1 MRPLDPRLL
10 PHLRPARTPLV
21 VALVA
26 GAVSGLLTVAQ
37 AFALGTL
44 VVDVVTAP
52 AGDAWHTPALWL
64 VGVVLAGAVSSYV
77 VDAATA
83 RASGRV
89 SSDLRHRLLS
99 ATAAA
104 DPLALSRRRSGELT
118 LLATRGLA
126 GVEPYLTRY
135 VPSLVLATVL
145 PIAALLA
152 IAWLDPLSG
161 LVVALTL
168 PLVPLFAVLV
178 GIGTRDRAARQ
189 WRGLSAL
196 AGHFLDVVRG
206 LPTLVVHRRATAQAA
221 TIRRVTGSYRR
232 ATLDTLRLAFAS
244 SAVLEL
250 VATLSVALVA
260 VCVGLRLASGDL
272 DFRTA
277 MIVLLLAPEA
287 FWPLRRL
294 GVEFH
299 AAAEGVAAFESA
311 TTLLDTPPAPDRPA
325 LPAAGPRPLT
335 VRGLTVSWPNRSTP
349 ALERIDADFPAP
361 GLTAVT
367 GPSGCGKSTLLA
379 TLLGELSRGNGAVR
393 AGSIRVGDDDL
404 LSADPSS
411 WQRQVAWLPQRPW
424 LVAGT
429 LADNVRAG
437 RPDAA
442 DADVWSALEQVGI
455 GELVAASP
463 DGIHTVLGEDGSG
476 WSAGQRARLVL
487 ARVLLADRPFVLLDE
502 PTAHLD
508 AETEAVLLETL
519 RRLARRATVIVVA
532 HREAVVAA
540 ADHEVRLPAP
550 VPAPVPEHTE
560 VPTPDRKRTDE
571 LAPEV
576 ADPAPRW
583 GLRTGILL
591 GALSSAAGVALT
603 ATAAWLI
610 TRASE
615 HPPVLYLM
623 VAIVGVRLFGLARPA
638 LRYAERLVSHDAA
651 LRILAVRRASVYD
664 ALVPLVPGRLG
675 RRRGDV
681 LASVVDDVDALVDG
695 QLRVRQPA
703 WTAAMVGG
711 AAALLAGLLSPAA
724 GTVVLAV
731 TLVGAA
737 GGQVARHGVRAAAP
751 AFVAARAELATEV
764 EAFTGSVRSLA
775 LWQRV
780 PHALAV
786 VDATGRRLASAGERS
801 MRAVARGRLLVRLG
815 CGLGVVAVAAAVP
828 PDSVSPALLALL
840 LLLPVALSDTLL
852 PLPDAGATS
861 VRVRAARE
869 RVDQLL
875 AAEPAVTDT
884 VAAAP
889 LPGLPAALAAR
900 SVDASWD
907 TSPVL
912 RGLDL
917 HLRPCARIA
926 LVGPT
931 GSGKSTVAALLVR
944 FLDPTAGT
952 VTLGSRDVRELATDD
967 LRGVVTLVD
976 DDPHVFASTVLENVR
991 LARPDASDDDVRRAL
1006 TDAGLGRWVASLPDG
1021 TNTFVGEGHADVSGG
1036 ERARLAIA
1044 RALLGAHDVVVLDE
1058 PTAHLDTATARAVAA
1073 EVLGPDSMRTVLWIT
1088 HGRVGLDLVD
1098 SVVVLG
1104 EAADAAT
1111 PAVG

>member
-1 MRPLDPRLL
+1 ML
-10 PHLRPARTPLV
+10 PV
-21 VALVA
+21 
-26 GAVSGLLTVAQ
+26 
-37 AFALGTL
+37 
-44 VVDVVTAP
+44 
-52 AGDAWHTPALWL
+52 
-64 VGVVLAGAVSSYV
+64 
-77 VDAATA
+77 
-83 RASGRV
+83 
-89 SSDLRHRLLS
+89 
-99 ATAAA
+99 
-104 DPLALSRRRSGELT
+104 
-118 LLATRGLA
+118 
-126 GVEPYLTRY
+126 
-135 VPSLVLATVL
+135 
-145 PIAALLA
+145 AALLA
-152 IAWLDPLSG
+152 IVWLDPLSG
-161 LVVALTL
+161 LIVALTL
-168 PLVPLFAVLV
+168 PLVPVFAVLV
-178 GIGTRDRAARQ
+178 GIGTRNRSERQ
-189 WRGLSAL
+189 WRRLSAL

-206 LPTLVVHRRATAQAA
+206 LPTLVVHRRATAQSG

-260 VCVGLRLASGDL
+260 VCVGLRLASGGL

-287 FWPLRRL
+287 YWPLRRL
-294 GVEFH
+294 GAEFH
-299 AAAEGVAAFESA
+299 AAAEGTAAFESA
-311 TTLLDTPPAPDRPA
+311 TTLLDTPPEPDRPA
-325 LPAAGPRPLT
+325 LPATGPRPIS
-335 VRGLTVSWPNRSTP
+335 VRGLTVAWPDRAVP

-379 TLLGELSRGNGAVR
+379 TLLGELGRGNGAVR
-393 AGSIRVGDDDL
+393 GGSIRVGDDDL
-404 LSADPSS
+404 LTSDPAS
-411 WQRQVAWLPQRPW
+411 WQRQIAWLPQRPW
-424 LVAGT
+424 LVTGT
-429 LADNVRAG
+429 LADNVRVG

-442 DADVWSALEQVGI
+442 DADVWAALEQVGL

-463 DGIHTVLGEDGSG
+463 DGIDTALGEDGFG
-476 WSAGQRARLVL
+476 WSSGQRARLVL

-508 AETEAVLLETL
+508 VETEAVLLETL

-532 HREAVVAA
+532 HRDAVVAA
-540 ADHEVRLPAP
+540 ADHEVRLPSPAP
-550 VPAPVPEHTE
+550 SPTPAPVPEHTE
-560 VPTPDRKRTDE
+560 VPTPHRTGTGE
-571 LAPEV
+571 RASEV
-576 ADPAPRW
+576 VGPPSRW
-583 GLRTGILL
+583 GLRTGTLL
-591 GALSSAAGVALT
+591 GALSVASGVALT

-623 VAIVGVRLFGLARPA
+623 VAIVGVRLFGLARPV

-651 LRILAVRRASVYD
+651 LRLLAERRASVYD

-703 WTAAMVGG
+703 WTAALVGG
-711 AAALLAGLLSPAA
+711 AAVLLAGLLSPGA
-724 GTVVLAV
+724 GGVVLAV
-731 TLVGAA
+731 CLVGAA
-737 GGQVARHGVRAAAP
+737 GGWVARHGVGAAAP
-751 AFVAARAELATEV
+751 AFVDTRAELAAEV
-764 EAFTGSVRSLA
+764 EAFTESVRSLA

-780 PHALAV
+780 PHMLAV
-786 VDATGRRLASAGERS
+786 VDATGHRLASASARS
-801 MRAVARGRLLVRLG
+801 VRAVARGRLLVRLG
-815 CGLGVVAVAAAVP
+815 CGLGVLAVVAAVP
-828 PDSVSPALLALL
+828 PGTVSPALLALL
-840 LLLPVALSDTLL
+840 LLLPLALSDALL
-852 PLPDAGATS
+852 PVPEAGATS
-861 VRVRAARE
+861 VRTRAARE
-869 RVDQLL
+869 RVDALL
-875 AAEPAVTDT
+875 ATEPVVTDALT
-884 VAAAP
+884 PAP

-907 TSPVL
+907 ATPVL

-917 HLRPCARIA
+917 HLRPCARIG
-926 LVGPT
+926 LVGPS

-952 VTLGSRDVRELATDD
+952 VTLGPRDTRALATDD

-991 LARPDASDDDVRRAL
+991 LARPDASDHDVRRAL
-1006 TDAGLGRWVASLPDG
+1006 TDAGLGAWVASLPDG
-1021 TNTFVGEGHADVSGG
+1021 TSTFVGEGHADVSGG

-1044 RALLGAHDVVVLDE
+1044 RALLGGHDVVVLDE

-1073 EVLGPDSMRTVLWIT
+1073 EVLGPDRVRTVLWIT

-1104 EAADAAT
+1104 DTADAAT
-1111 PAVG
+1111 RAAG

>member
-10 PHLRPARTPLV
+10 PHLRPARTPLA
-21 VALVA
+21 VALGA

-44 VVDVVTAP
+44 VVDVATAP
-52 AGDAWHTPALWL
+52 AGDGWHTPAVW
-64 VGVVLAGAVSSYV
+64 LAGLVLTGAVTAYV

-83 RASGRV
+83 RASATV
-89 SSDLRHRLLS
+89 STDLRHRLLS
-99 ATAAA
+99 ATSAV
-104 DPLALSRRRSGELT
+104 DPLDMSRRRTGELT

-126 GVEPYLTRY
+126 AIEPYLTRY
-135 VPSLVLATVL
+135 LPSLVLATVL
-145 PIAALLA
+145 PVTALLA
-152 IAWLDPLSG
+152 IVWLDPLSG
-161 LVVALTL
+161 LILALTL

-178 GIGTRDRAARQ
+178 GIGTRDRAERQ
-189 WRGLSAL
+189 WCRLSAL

-206 LPTLVVHRRATAQAA
+206 LPTLVVHRRATAQSAA
-221 TIRRVTGSYRR
+221 IRRVTGSYRR

-250 VATLSVALVA
+250 VATLSVAVVA
-260 VCVGLRLASGDL
+260 VCVGLRLAAGGL

-294 GVEFH
+294 GAEFH
-299 AAAEGVAAFESA
+299 AAAEGTAAFESA
-311 TTLLDTPPAPDRPA
+311 SRLLDNPPAPDCPA
-325 LPAAGPRPLT
+325 LPASGPRPVTVRRLT
-335 VRGLTVSWPNRSTP
+335 VTWPDRAAP
-349 ALERIDADFPAP
+349 ALERVDADFPAP

-393 AGSIRVGDDDL
+393 DGSILVGDDDL
-404 LSADPSS
+404 LTADPAS

-424 LVAGT
+424 LVPGS
-429 LADNVRAG
+429 LADNVRVG

-463 DGIHTVLGEDGSG
+463 GGIDTVLGEDGSG

-550 VPAPVPEHTE
+550 APAPAPEHTD
-560 VPTPDRKRTDE
+560 VPTPDRRRTDE
-571 LAPEV
+571 PAPDV
-576 ADPAPRW
+576 ADATTRW

-591 GALSSAAGVALT
+591 GSLSAAAGVALT
-603 ATAAWLI
+603 TTAAWLI

-623 VAIVGVRLFGLARPA
+623 VAIVGVRLFGLARPV

-651 LRILAVRRASVYD
+651 LRLLAERRAAVYD

-681 LASVVDDVDALVDG
+681 LASVVDDVDALVDA

-703 WTAAMVGG
+703 WTALTVGG
-711 AAALLAGLLSPAA
+711 AAVLLAGLLSPPA
-724 GTVVLAV
+724 GVVVLA
-731 TLVGAA
+731 TALIGAA
-737 GGQVARHGVRAAAP
+737 GAQLASHGVRAAAP
-751 AFVAARAELATEV
+751 GFVAARAELAAEV
-764 EAFTGSVRSLA
+764 EAFTEGVRSLA

-786 VDATGRRLASAGERS
+786 VDGTGRRLAAAGARS
-801 MRAVARGRLLVRLG
+801 VRAVARGRLLVRLG

-828 PDSVSPALLALL
+828 PGSVSPPLMALL
-840 LLLPVALSDTLL
+840 LLLPLALSDTLL

-861 VRVRAARE
+861 VRTRSARE

-875 AAEPAVTDT
+875 AAEPAVVD
-884 VAAAP
+884 AAAAEP

-907 TSPVL
+907 AIPVL

-917 HLRPCARIA
+917 HLRPSARIG
-926 LVGPT
+926 LVGPS

-944 FLDPTAGT
+944 FLDPTAGR
-952 VTLGSRDVRELATDD
+952 VTLGPRDTREIATDD

-976 DDPHVFASTVLENVR
+976 DDPHVFASTVMENVR
-991 LARPDASDDDVRRAL
+991 LARPDAPDHDVRRAL
-1006 TDAGLGRWVASLPDG
+1006 TDAGLGAWVASLPEG
-1021 TNTFVGEGHADVSGG
+1021 MNTFVGEGHAEVSGG

-1044 RALLGAHDVVVLDE
+1044 RTLLGNHDVVVLDE

-1073 EVLGPDSMRTVLWIT
+1073 EVLGPDSARTVLWIT
-1088 HGRVGLDLVD
+1088 HSRVGLDLVE

-1104 EAADAAT
+1104 ALAEAAT
-1111 PAVG
+1111 PATG

>member
-1 MRPLDPRLL
+1 MP
-10 PHLRPARTPLV
+10 V
-21 VALVA
+21 
-26 GAVSGLLTVAQ
+26 
-37 AFALGTL
+37 
-44 VVDVVTAP
+44 
-52 AGDAWHTPALWL
+52 
-64 VGVVLAGAVSSYV
+64 
-77 VDAATA
+77 
-83 RASGRV
+83 
-89 SSDLRHRLLS
+89 
-99 ATAAA
+99 
-104 DPLALSRRRSGELT
+104 
-118 LLATRGLA
+118 
-126 GVEPYLTRY
+126 
-135 VPSLVLATVL
+135 
-145 PIAALLA
+145 
-152 IAWLDPLSG
+152 
-161 LVVALTL
+161 
-168 PLVPLFAVLV
+168 FAVLV
-178 GIGTRDRAARQ
+178 GIGTRDRARRR
-189 WRGLSAL
+189 WRRLSAL

-206 LPTLVVHRRATAQAA
+206 LPTLVVHRRAAAQSA

-260 VCVGLRLASGDL
+260 VCVGLRLAAGTL

-299 AAAEGVAAFESA
+299 AAAEGTAAFESVS
-311 TTLLDTPPAPDRPA
+311 TLLDTPPAPDRPV
-325 LPAAGPRPLT
+325 LPATGPRRVT
-335 VRGLTVSWPNRSTP
+335 VRGLTVSWPDRAVP
-349 ALERIDADFPAP
+349 ALERVDADFPAP

-367 GPSGCGKSTLLA
+367 GPSGCGKSTLMA

-393 AGSIRVGDDDL
+393 GGSVRVGNDDL
-404 LSADPSS
+404 LSADPAS

-424 LVAGT
+424 LVAGSV
-429 LADNVRAG
+429 ADNVRVG

-463 DGIHTVLGEDGSG
+463 DGIDTVLGEDGFG
-476 WSAGQRARLVL
+476 WSAGERARLVL

-550 VPAPVPEHTE
+550 SPAPLPDHCE
-560 VPTPDRKRTDE
+560 VPTPDRTRSDE
-571 LAPEV
+571 PASEV
-576 ADPAPRW
+576 ADPKSRW

-591 GALSSAAGVALT
+591 GALSAAAGVALT
-603 ATAAWLI
+603 TTAAWLI

-651 LRILAVRRASVYD
+651 LRLLAERRAAVYD

-695 QLRVRQPA
+695 QLRVRQPI
-703 WTAAMVGG
+703 WTAVMVGG
-711 AAALLAGLLSPAA
+711 AAVLLAGLLSPAA
-724 GTVVLAV
+724 GVVVLAV

-737 GGQVARHGVRAAAP
+737 GWQVARHGVRAAAP
-751 AFVAARAELATEV
+751 AFVAVRAELAAEV
-764 EAFTGSVRSLA
+764 EAFTGGVRSLA

-780 PHALAV
+780 PHSLAV
-786 VDATGRRLASAGERS
+786 LDATGRRLDAAGARS
-801 MRAVARGRLLVRLG
+801 VRAVACGRLLVRLG

-828 PDSVSPALLALL
+828 PGSVSPPLLALL
-840 LLLPVALSDTLL
+840 LLLPLALSDTLL

-861 VRVRAARE
+861 VRTRAARD
-869 RVDQLL
+869 RVDELL
-875 AAEPAVTDT
+875 AAEPAVTDP

-889 LPGLPAALAAR
+889 LPGLPAALAVR

-907 TSPVL
+907 AIPVL

-917 HLRPCARIA
+917 HLRPCARIG
-926 LVGPT
+926 LVGPS
-931 GSGKSTVAALLVR
+931 GCGKSTVAALLVR

-952 VTLGSRDVRELATDD
+952 VTLGSRDTREVAIDD

-991 LARPDASDDDVRRAL
+991 LARPDASDHDVRQAL
-1006 TDAGLGRWVASLPDG
+1006 TDAGLGAWVASLPDG

-1044 RALLGAHDVVVLDE
+1044 RALLGDHDVVVLDE

-1073 EVLGPDSMRTVLWIT
+1073 EVLGPGSARTVLWIT
-1088 HGRVGLDLVD
+1088 QGRVGLDLVD

-1104 EAADAAT
+1104 DAARG
-1111 PAVG
+1111 PDSGGWVRCGNRPRAAIRGSRA